1 MASQTRTAFQDRAN
15 LLDTH
20 TEREIE
26 RDRER
31 ELTAQNKKRIT
42 VANPPTPL
50 TTVDQKIPLAA
61 VILAFLVSSATWPD
75 ASKPMSTPAV
85 ARYDRHQ
92 FQPDGAPVPLYVVM
106 KASWADRKPQVLAVP
121 MGSQMIF
128 SRKSSRTTMDE
139 K

>member
-1 MASQTRTAFQDRAN
+1 M
-15 LLDTH
+15 DTLAYTH
-20 TEREIE
+20 RGEKKGK
-26 RDRER
+26 
-31 ELTAQNKKRIT
+31 LTAQNKKRIT

-61 VILAFLVSSATWPD
+61 VTLAFFVSSATCPD
-75 ASKPMSTPAV
+75 ASNPISTPAV
-85 ARYDRHQ
+85 AKYDRHQ

-121 MGSQMIF
+121 IGNQMIF
-128 SRKSSRTTMDE
+128 SRKSSRTTIDE